1 MRRAAGFALA
11 LLALVS
17 SASAQQEL
25 LTPGQQVQVSA
36 DSLVIEESAKQATF
50 SGNVVITRTGLTV
63 QASKVTVL
71 YGAGIDDIQS
81 FDATG
86 NVRIETAGQVATGE
100 RARFDPNT
108 QILRLTGNV
117 MVQNSAGSMGG
128 AELTV
133 NLATNDT
140 VFKAGQGQRVTG
152 VFTPQ

>member
-1 MRRAAGFALA
+1 MIRASALA
-11 LLALVS
+11 LALMLLASPAL
-17 SASAQQEL
+17 AQSG
-25 LTPGQQVQVSA
+25 LTKPGEKVEISA
-36 DSLVIEESAKQATF
+36 DSLVIEEAAKQATF
-50 SGNVVITRTGLTV
+50 TGNVVIGRTGL
-63 QASKVTVL
+63 KVNAGKVIVI

-100 RARFDPNT
+100 RAEFDPKT

-117 MVQNSAGSMGG
+117 MVENSAGTMGG

-133 NLATNDT
+133 NLANNDT
-140 VFKAGQGQRVTG
+140 VFKAGEGQRVTG

>member
-1 MRRAAGFALA
+1 MIRASALALA
-11 LLALVS
+11 LLLLASPALAQ
-17 SASAQQEL
+17 SA
-25 LTPGQQVQVSA
+25 LTKPGEKVEISA

-50 SGNVVITRTGLTV
+50 TGNVVIGRTGL
-63 QASKVTVL
+63 KVNAAKVIVI

-100 RARFDPNT
+100 RARFDPRT

-117 MVQNSAGSMGG
+117 MVENSAGTMGG

-133 NLATNDT
+133 NLANNDT
-140 VFKAGQGQRVTG
+140 VFKAGEGQRVTG
-152 VFTPQ
+152 VFTPK